1 LLTNVLYVLTHPPFT
16 EKLLKARLLGP
27 NSPSAPFTFDIRGGG
42 GFWGVEFDFS
52 CPEGA
57 TLDFKGGAFAM
68 LVQAHA
74 LKHGIVIMGMTGGA
88 NLQGT
93 KGDVIMLAP
102 AYNVTAEEVEKIV
115 EMFGASVDAVL
126 AAHRV

>member
-1 LLTNVLYVLTHPPFT
+1 MYSSAP
-16 EKLLKARLLGP
+16 EKLLNARLRGA

-42 GFWGVEFDFS
+42 GFWGIEFDFD

-57 TLDFKGGAFAM
+57 TLDFQGQQFAM

-74 LKHGIVIMGMTGGA
+74 LESGIVIMGMTGGA

-93 KGDVIMLAP
+93 KGDVILLAP
-102 AYNVTAEEVEKIV
+102 AYNVTAQEVEKIV
-115 EMFGASVDAVL
+115 EMFGDSVDAVL